1 MELTQIKYFKT
12 TAELQ
17 HITKAAEILHI
28 AQPALTKSIHKL
40 EHELG
45 VPLFAPK
52 GRNIALTEYGKYL
65 YERIIEPLNVF
76 ETLPSEIKMLADQN
90 RSTVRLNVLA
100 ASTFVTQCIIEYQ
113 RKNPNVS
120 FSVVQNEKTDLWDVS
135 IGNYN
140 KNDEKTHGSSITVT
154 ERIMLAVPENSKWTD
169 KKGVILSELGS
180 EGFISLAGTRRFRML
195 CDDFCRKAGFV
206 PNVIFES
213 DNYAAVQNFIASGN
227 GIGFWPEHTWGT
239 TVNGVKL
246 LPVISPECSR
256 EIIIA
261 KNSDRLYDEQS
272 AVNDFYEFLTTR
284 FKSIV

>member
-90 RSTVRLNVLA
+90 RSAVRLNVLA

-120 FSVVQNEKTDLWDVS
+120 FSVVQNEK
-135 IGNYN
+135 
-140 KNDEKTHGSSITVT
+140 
-154 ERIMLAVPENSKWTD
+154 RIY
-169 KKGVILSELGS
+169 
-180 EGFISLAGTRRFRML
+180 GT
-195 CDDFCRKAGFV
+195 
-206 PNVIFES
+206 
-213 DNYAAVQNFIASGN
+213 
-227 GIGFWPEHTWGT
+227 
-239 TVNGVKL
+239 
-246 LPVISPECSR
+246 
-256 EIIIA
+256 
-261 KNSDRLYDEQS
+261 
-272 AVNDFYEFLTTR
+272 
-284 FKSIV
+284 